1 MDKEVEQR
9 KKPRVNAR
17 WPLTVLS
24 EHGRIEGETMNIS
37 VSGVL
42 IKCDEPLVHNEF
54 LRLALEPPL
63 KMPIWVSGEVVWS
76 DSDKSHQDAKN
87 YEMGF
92 SFIEISNVDQVL
104 LKDLV
109 SLALTKSSKNDHGKR
124 LHS

>member
-1 MDKEVEQR
+1 MKNNFGGTGMDKELENR
-9 KKPRVNAR
+9 KNPRVNAR

-24 EHGRIEGETMNIS
+24 KHGRIEGETRNIS

-42 IKCDEPLVHNEF
+42 IKCDEPIYENEF

-76 DSDKSHQDAKN
+76 DSDKSHKDSKN

-92 SFIEISNVDQVL
+92 SFVEISDVDQTL
-104 LKDLV
+104 LRNLV
-109 SLALTKSSKNDHGKR
+109 SLAAA
-124 LHS
+124 